1 MKIMIEASVYNKYK
15 DIVIAID
22 GDGPILNVCVS
33 KVDYSTSNI
42 YYGDG
47 LSIDTDSIGK
57 EVDK

>member
-22 GDGPILNVCVS
+22 GDGTILHVGVS

-57 EVDK
+57 EADK